1 MPEGPS
7 IVILKEEAELFVNK
21 KVLKVEGNTKI
32 DLSGLKGKKV
42 IALKT
47 WGKHFLICFN
57 GFAVRIHLMLFGS
70 YRVNE
75 RREQPPRLSL
85 QFKNGELNF
94 YNCSVKLIEDDLD
107 DIYDWTADTM
117 SAKWNAAGA
126 LKKVLES
133 DDELVCDILLD
144 QNVFAGSGN
153 IIKNEVLFITRIHP
167 LSVAGNLPLKKAR
180 ELVNETRA
188 YCFQFYN
195 WKKNFELK
203 KHWLAYKQKICPR
216 CNIPFTL
223 KHLGKHKRRTFY
235 CNNCQKLY

>member
-7 IVILKEEAELFVNK
+7 IVILKEEAELFINK

-47 WGKHFLICFN
+47 WGKHFLVCFN

-117 SAKWNAAGA
+117 SAKWNAASA
-126 LKKVLES
+126 LKKVLNS
-133 DDELVCDILLD
+133 GDELVCDILLD

-167 LSVAGNLPLKKAR
+167 LSGAGNLPLKKAR
-180 ELVNETRA
+180 ELVSETRA

-223 KHLGKHKRRTFY
+223 KHLGKHKRRTFF